1 MVTYA
6 MKIKSQTVH
15 TCTILFFHAKFATS
29 IMRER
34 EIYERA
40 VKYEDPLTPETI
52 RERGDYEPE
61 ESIGVLHIEC

>member
-1 MVTYA
+1 MYY
-6 MKIKSQTVH
+6 S
-15 TCTILFFHAKFATS
+15 LFHAKFTMP